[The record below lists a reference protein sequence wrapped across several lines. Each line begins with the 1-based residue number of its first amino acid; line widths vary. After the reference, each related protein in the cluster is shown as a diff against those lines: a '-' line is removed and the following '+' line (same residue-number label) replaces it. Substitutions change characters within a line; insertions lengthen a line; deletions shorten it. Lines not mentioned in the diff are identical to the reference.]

1 MYVCILR
8 IKCILSQFK
17 MADIYSYR
25 IYTKFSQI
33 TRQFGTRF
41 ECRLISNYEK
51 KIKNHKNNTTF
62 IFLRACIKYVRTI
75 WFLTHLHQQ
84 KFCKHKSSVQIMAY
98 LQRALQNYY
107 QHQHIE
113 TCTKF
118 TNVHFFPLK
127 TCTLV
132 PWYKQKK
139 TSALIGLKNKLI
151 IRKTKTSVGFKS
163 RIYKMSLNRHGY
175 GL

>member
-1 MYVCILR
+1 MYFVTIQNGWHLFIQDLYKVLTNNKAVR
-8 IKCILSQFK
+8 YAFWVPVDFK
-17 MADIYSYR
+17 LW
-25 IYTKFSQI
+25 K
-33 TRQFGTRF
+33 
-41 ECRLISNYEK
+41 K

-132 PWYKQKK
+132 PWYRQKK

-151 IRKTKTSVGFKS
+151 IRKTKTSVGLKS